1 MVQAAFLLFQQP
13 SQCVYLFVAHQVQAV
28 VFHPFQQAV
37 YVQAPVPVCREVLAV
52 PSDGGFPQQCD
63 SDNVA
68 AYGVDFIPDLT
79 YFCGSVCYVMHFF
92 ALMEQYGNHAS
103 DDCQQYQITSYDFC
117 LQ

>member
-1 MVQAAFLLFQQP
+1 MCRRLFWYAEK
-13 SQCVYLFVAHQVQAV
+13 SSLS
-28 VFHPFQQAV
+28 HPMAD
-37 YVQAPVPVCREVLAV
+37 
-52 PSDGGFPQQCD
+52 SPQQCD

-92 ALMEQYGNHAS
+92 ALMKQYGNHAS